1 VNVDKIKYGLAVA
14 LTATALA
21 SCSATTPGTPAA
33 PAAPPSADATPGAGS
48 SGTHNAADATFVQ
61 GMIPHHAQAVE
72 MSALVPD
79 RAASPQVKQ
88 LATRITAAQGPE
100 IEQMRG
106 FLRGWG
112 MPEAPGGMPGAPGGM
127 DHGSMGHGGTGGA
140 AMPGMMSDQQ
150 LGHLRGASGA
160 EFDRL
165 FLTQMISHHEGA
177 IEMSVTELTEGQ
189 SAEAK
194 ALAQRI
200 IDAQRAEIGEMRGL
214 LTTG

>member
-1 VNVDKIKYGLAVA
+1 MHVDKIRYGIAVA

-21 SCSATTPGTPAA
+21 SCSATTPAA
-33 PAAPPSADATPGAGS
+33 PAAPPSADAAPDAGS
-48 SGTHNAADATFVQ
+48 SGAHNAADVTFVQ

-79 RAASPQVKQ
+79 RAASPRVKE
-88 LATRITAAQGPE
+88 LAARIAAAQGPE

-112 MPEAPGGMPGAPGGM
+112 IPEAPGGAPEAPGGME
-127 DHGSMGHGGTGGA
+127 HGSLGHGGTGGA

-150 LGHLRGASGA
+150 LGQLRGASGA
-160 EFDRL
+160 KFDRL

-177 IEMSVTELTEGQ
+177 VGMSVTELAEGQ
-189 SAEAK
+189 SAEAT